1 MGVSSTI
8 AAVSR
13 GTRPGGD
20 GTRELTHRR
29 IGGTRTPCQH
39 VPHAL
44 ADKLC
49 TRRPDS
55 HTAKLNRSRSTR
67 NLAVPEVVSLSDR
80 IRRSARARHIEPARQ
95 AGMKTVTI
103 RAGDL
108 GRDMGLNNRMAA
120 VCSAVGSKQFLREA
134 GLRLVERVG
143 PRQSTTTEFRFEIL
157 DRSADESIRASTKR
171 VSAPSGSTRIVSKQQ
186 SPPDMGDG
194 RRLFLVSCVKTKLP
208 TRAPAKDLYVSAW
221 FRKARAC
228 VESTGCPW
236 GILSAEHGLLHP
248 AEEIRPYER
257 TLNAMPV
264 AERRAWAHKVL
275 ESMAPFLEGIETVVF
290 FAGQRYREFLEPGLR
305 DRGVA
310 VSVPMLGLSQG
321 RQLAW
326 LDGCLHG

>member
-1 MGVSSTI
+1 MPE
-8 AAVSR
+8 AVS
-13 GTRPGGD
+13 
-20 GTRELTHRR
+20 
-29 IGGTRTPCQH
+29 
-39 VPHAL
+39 L
-44 ADKLC
+44 A
-49 TRRPDS
+49 
-55 HTAKLNRSRSTR
+55 
-67 NLAVPEVVSLSDR
+67 DR
-80 IRRSARARHIEPARQ
+80 IRENVRVRHIEPSRQ
-95 AGMKTVTI
+95 AGRKTVTI

-108 GRDMGLNNRMAA
+108 GRDMGLKNRMPA
-120 VCSAVGSKQFLREA
+120 VCSALGSKLFLREA

-157 DRSADESIRASTKR
+157 DRSADESIPASTKR
-171 VSAPSGSTRIVSKQQ
+171 VSGPSRSARIVPKRRSA
-186 SPPDMGDG
+186 PDMGDG

-208 TRAPAKDLYVSAW
+208 TRSPAKNLYVSAW

-236 GILSAEHGLLHP
+236 GILSAEYGLLHP
-248 AEEIRPYER
+248 DEEIRPYEK

-264 AERRAWAHKVL
+264 AERRAWANEVL
-275 ESMAPFLEGIETVVF
+275 ESMDPFLVGIDTVVF

-326 LDGCLHG
+326 LDDCLDG